1 MVYQRT
7 NTWLYSLKD
16 SLQPIKPHLT
26 PLVCPQ
32 AIEQLDSVSSY
43 FPDAIASTYG
53 FEYRLQPSAPVVDF
67 AFQVTETGRE
77 ILAGLNP
84 HTRLSEDFNKHLVWQ
99 QIQKFS
105 TEWADPS
112 SLLHYFISDLWL
124 EFDLKLDSDTSGL
137 ANQNCCVDPAREQGS
152 RGAGGNE
159 GTLSSAPLPLCPS
172 AGHQTTSTNNIPI
185 PALFFGVTSPPDNS
199 GISFNYSWIWEQAMP
214 LLLGTPLPPALEK
227 KFIDCIKRL
236 PPRTSIF
243 QVGLMFSR
251 SVEAI
256 RLCLVGSAS
265 ELLPYLTEIGWTGQ
279 LAEVEKLVNSLSG
292 YVDGIILDLDI
303 GEQIYPR
310 IGIEGIF
317 LTRYQACVN
326 GQWESLLDYLTSQG
340 LCAKETKDALLKYSG
355 YSLVKR
361 LGDRIYVRGLNHI
374 KLIYQSGQPL
384 ASKIYFGA
392 MHQPLSKIPG
402 RSAGT
407 VSTEDATKQ
416 ERGDADTIESAVTF
430 LLTARNSEG
439 WWIDF
444 HLAAGLSDEWVTGY
458 VGTMLANIP
467 DSRVPKAVSTAWNLL
482 NSRRHRVNGKWGYNR
497 LPPGDA
503 DSTGWV
509 LQLARAIGES
519 DSERACQAMQS
530 LTDHKRPDGGI
541 CTYESEESIRAFI
554 HASPEIGFAGW
565 CGSHTCVSAAI
576 AALPEYRS
584 QLQDY
589 LRSTQQN
596 DGSWLA
602 YWWQDSE
609 YVTALA
615 AEAIAACYPNSD
627 CITNAVVWGMNRLNS
642 QGFVATSDNPSGSPF
657 ATAWCLRLLIL
668 RRQDTAVQAAMTKA
682 TDWLLAQQQP
692 NGSWVSSARLQVP
705 LPDDLNP
712 NQFNQWIYHGT
723 IQGSLAFDK
732 HCVFTTATVLQAL
745 HRSLFG
751 K

>member
-7 NTWLYSLKD
+7 HTWLYSLKD
-16 SLQPIKPHLT
+16 SLQPLKPHLT
-26 PLVCPQ
+26 PLVCPE

-84 HTRLSEDFNKHLVWQ
+84 HTRLSEEFSKHPVWQ
-99 QIQKFS
+99 QIQKFCG
-105 TEWADPS
+105 EWADPS

-124 EFDLKLDSDTSGL
+124 EFDSKLDGD
-137 ANQNCCVDPAREQGS
+137 
-152 RGAGGNE
+152 
-159 GTLSSAPLPLCPS
+159 
-172 AGHQTTSTNNIPI
+172 TSTNNIPI
-185 PALFFGVTSPPDNS
+185 PGLFFGVTSPPDNS

-214 LLLGTPLPPALEK
+214 SLLGTPLPPALEK

-243 QVGLMFSR
+243 QVGMMFSR
-251 SVEAI
+251 TVEAI
-256 RLCLVGSAS
+256 RLCLVGSPS
-265 ELLPYLTEIGWTGQ
+265 ELLPYLKEIGWTGQ

-292 YVDGIILDLDI
+292 CVDGIILDLDI

-355 YSLVKR
+355 YSLVKCLR
-361 LGDRIYVRGLNHI
+361 DRIYVRGLNHI

-402 RSAGT
+402 RSAET

-416 ERGDADTIESAVTF
+416 ERGDADPIESAVTF

-444 HLAAGLSDEWVTGY
+444 QLAAGLSDEWVTGY

-467 DSRVPKAVSTAWNLL
+467 DTRVPKAVSTAWNLL
-482 NSRRHRVNGKWGYNR
+482 NSRRHRANGKWGYNR

-509 LQLARAIGES
+509 LQLAYAIGES
-519 DSERACQAMQS
+519 NSERARQAMQS
-530 LTDHKRPDGGI
+530 LAAHQRSDGGI

-576 AALPEYRS
+576 AALPEYRF

-602 YWWQDSE
+602 YWWQDPE

-615 AEAIAACYPNSD
+615 AEVIAACYPNSD
-627 CITNAVVWGMNRLNS
+627 CITNAVAWGMNRLNS
-642 QGFVATSDNPSGSPF
+642 QGFVATSDRPSGSPF

-668 RRQDTAVQAAMTKA
+668 RRQDTAVQAAIAKVTN
-682 TDWLLAQQQP
+682 WLLAQQQP
-692 NGSWVSSARLQVP
+692 NGSWISSARLQVP

-712 NQFNQWIYHGT
+712 NKFNQWIYHGT
-723 IQGSLAFDK
+723 IQGSLVFDK

-745 HRSLFG
+745 HRSL
-751 K
+751 

>member
-7 NTWLYSLKD
+7 HTWLYSLKD
-16 SLQPIKPHLT
+16 SLQPLKSHLT

-67 AFQVTETGRE
+67 AFQVTETGRD

-84 HTRLSEDFNKHLVWQ
+84 HIRLSEDFGRHPVWQ
-99 QIQKFS
+99 QIQKFCA
-105 TEWADPS
+105 EWADPS
-112 SLLHYFISDLWL
+112 SLLHYFIGDLWL
-124 EFDLKLDSDTSGL
+124 EFDSKPDGDT
-137 ANQNCCVDPAREQGS
+137 N
-152 RGAGGNE
+152 
-159 GTLSSAPLPLCPS
+159 
-172 AGHQTTSTNNIPI
+172 TNNIPI
-185 PALFFGVTSPPDNS
+185 PGLFFRLTSPPDNS

-214 LLLGTPLPPALEK
+214 LLLGAPLPPGLQK

-243 QVGLMFSR
+243 QVGMMFSR
-251 SVEAI
+251 TVEAI
-256 RLCLVGSAS
+256 RLCLVGSPS
-265 ELLPYLTEIGWTGQ
+265 ELLPYLSEIGWTGQ
-279 LAEVEKLVNSLSG
+279 LAEVEKHVNSLSP
-292 YVDGIILDLDI
+292 YVDGILLDIDI

-340 LCAKETKDALLKYSG
+340 LCAKETRDALLKYSG
-355 YSLVKR
+355 YTLAKP
-361 LGDRIYVRGLNHI
+361 LQERIYVRGLNHI

-384 ASKIYFGA
+384 ATKIYFGA
-392 MHQPLSKIPG
+392 MHQPLSKIPA
-402 RSAGT
+402 RSAST
-407 VSTEDATKQ
+407 VNAKITEDATKQ
-416 ERGDADTIESAVTF
+416 ERSDAGIVSLLSSPIESAVTF
-430 LLTARNSEG
+430 LLTARDSQG
-439 WWIDF
+439 WWMDF
-444 HLAAGLSDEWVTGY
+444 QLAAGLSDEWVTGY

-467 DSRVPKAVSTAWNLL
+467 DIRVPEAVSTAWNLL
-482 NSRRHRVNGKWGYNR
+482 NSRRHRANGKWGYNR
-497 LPPGDA
+497 FPPGDA

-509 LQLARAIGES
+509 LQLAHAIGENN
-519 DSERACQAMQS
+519 SERARQAMQS
-530 LTDHKRPDGGI
+530 LAAHQRPDGGI

-576 AALPEYRS
+576 AALPKYRF

-589 LRSTQQN
+589 LQSTQQN

-602 YWWQDSE
+602 YWWQDPE
-609 YVTALA
+609 YATALA
-615 AEAIAACYPNSD
+615 AEAIAACYPDSD
-627 CITNAVVWGMNRLNS
+627 CITNAVAWGMNRLSS

-657 ATAWCLRLLIL
+657 ATAWCLRLLTL
-668 RRQDTAVQAAMTKA
+668 RRQDTAVEAAIAKA

-692 NGSWVSSARLQVP
+692 NGSWISSARLLVP

-712 NQFNQWIYHGT
+712 NKFNQWIYHGT
-723 IQGSLAFDK
+723 IQGSLVFDK

-745 HRSLFG
+745 HRNTLSQQLS
-751 K
+751 

>member
-1 MVYQRT
+1 VKQQSPKPIPSFIPILNHLCFIMVYQRT

-16 SLQPIKPHLT
+16 SLQPLKPHLT

-32 AIEQLDSVSSY
+32 VIEQLDSVSSY

-84 HTRLSEDFNKHLVWQ
+84 HTRLSEDFNKHPVWQ
-99 QIQKFS
+99 QIQKFCG
-105 TEWADPS
+105 EWADPS

-124 EFDLKLDSDTSGL
+124 EFDSKLDGD
-137 ANQNCCVDPAREQGS
+137 
-152 RGAGGNE
+152 
-159 GTLSSAPLPLCPS
+159 
-172 AGHQTTSTNNIPI
+172 TSTNNIPI
-185 PALFFGVTSPPDNS
+185 PGLFFGVTSPPDNS

-214 LLLGTPLPPALEK
+214 SLLGTPLPPALEK

-251 SVEAI
+251 TVEAI
-256 RLCLVGSAS
+256 RLCLVGSPS
-265 ELLPYLTEIGWTGQ
+265 ELLPYLNEIGWTGQ

-292 YVDGIILDLDI
+292 CVDGIILDLDI

-402 RSAGT
+402 RSAET
-407 VSTEDATKQ
+407 VSTEEATKQ

-467 DSRVPKAVSTAWNLL
+467 DTRVSEAVSTAWNLL
-482 NSRRHRVNGKWGYNR
+482 NSRRHRANGKWGYNR

-509 LQLARAIGES
+509 LQLACAIGES
-519 DSERACQAMQS
+519 NSERARQAMQS
-530 LTDHKRPDGGI
+530 LAAHQRPDGGI

-576 AALPEYRS
+576 AALPEYRF

-602 YWWQDSE
+602 YWWQDPE

-615 AEAIAACYPNSD
+615 AEAIAACHPNSD
-627 CITNAVVWGMNRLNS
+627 CITNAVAWGMNRLNS
-642 QGFVATSDNPSGSPF
+642 QGFVATSDRPSGSPF

-668 RRQDTAVQAAMTKA
+668 RRQDTAVRAAITKA
-682 TDWLLAQQQP
+682 TNWLLAQQQP
-692 NGSWVSSARLQVP
+692 NGSWISSARLQVP

-712 NQFNQWIYHGT
+712 NKFNQWIYHGT
-723 IQGSLAFDK
+723 IQGSLVFDK
-732 HCVFTTATVLQAL
+732 YSVFTTATVLQAL
-745 HRSLFG
+745 HRSL
-751 K
+751 

>member
-7 NTWLYSLKD
+7 HTWLYSLKD
-16 SLQPIKPHLT
+16 SLQPLKPHLT

-67 AFQVTETGRE
+67 AFQITDTGRD

-84 HTRLSEDFNKHLVWQ
+84 HTRLSEDFNKHPVWQ

-124 EFDLKLDSDTSGL
+124 EFDLKLDGDTSSSPSSLGGVKGKGERGKVL
-137 ANQNCCVDPAREQGS
+137 NPLPFTPSPSPDPAFLG
-152 RGAGGNE
+152 
-159 GTLSSAPLPLCPS
+159 C
-172 AGHQTTSTNNIPI
+172 QTTNIPI
-185 PALFFGVTSPPDNS
+185 PGLFFGVTSPPDNS

-251 SVEAI
+251 TVEAI
-256 RLCLVGSAS
+256 RLCLVGSPS
-265 ELLPYLTEIGWTGQ
+265 ELLPYLNEIGWTGQ

-292 YVDGIILDLDI
+292 CVDGIILDLDI

-355 YSLVKR
+355 YSLVKH

-402 RSAGT
+402 RSAET

-416 ERGDADTIESAVTF
+416 ERGDGGRVSHIESAVTF

-467 DSRVPKAVSTAWNLL
+467 DSRVSKAVSTAWNLL

-519 DSERACQAMQS
+519 NSERARQAMQS
-530 LTDHKRPDGGI
+530 LADHKRPDGGI

-576 AALPEYRS
+576 AALPEYRF

-602 YWWQDSE
+602 YWWQDPE

-627 CITNAVVWGMNRLNS
+627 CITNAVAWGMNRLSS
-642 QGFVATSDNPSGSPF
+642 QGFVATSDCPSGSPF

-668 RRQDTAVQAAMTKA
+668 RRQDTAVQAAIAKA

-692 NGSWVSSARLQVP
+692 NGSWISSARLQVP

-712 NQFNQWIYHGT
+712 NKFNQWIYHGT
-723 IQGSLAFDK
+723 IQGSVVFDK
-732 HCVFTTATVLQAL
+732 YCVFTTATVLQAL
-745 HRSLFG
+745 HRSL
-751 K
+751 

>member
-7 NTWLYSLKD
+7 HTWLYSLKD

-26 PLVCPQ
+26 PLVCPE

-84 HTRLSEDFNKHLVWQ
+84 NTRLSEDFNKHPIWQ
-99 QIQKFS
+99 QIQKFCG
-105 TEWADPS
+105 EWADPS
-112 SLLHYFISDLWL
+112 SLLHYFIGDLWL
-124 EFDLKLDSDTSGL
+124 EFDSKLDGD
-137 ANQNCCVDPAREQGS
+137 
-152 RGAGGNE
+152 
-159 GTLSSAPLPLCPS
+159 
-172 AGHQTTSTNNIPI
+172 TSTNNIPI
-185 PALFFGVTSPPDNS
+185 PGLFFGVTSPPDNS

-236 PPRTSIF
+236 PPQTSIF
-243 QVGLMFSR
+243 QVGMMFSR
-251 SVEAI
+251 TVEAI
-256 RLCLVGSAS
+256 RLCLVGSPS
-265 ELLPYLTEIGWTGQ
+265 ELLPYLKEIGWTGQ
-279 LAEVEKLVNSLSG
+279 LAEVENLVNSLSG
-292 YVDGIILDLDI
+292 CVDGIILDLDI

-340 LCAKETKDALLKYSG
+340 LCAKETRDALLKYSG

-384 ASKIYFGA
+384 TSKIYFGA

-402 RSAGT
+402 RSART

-416 ERGDADTIESAVTF
+416 ERGDAETIESAVTF

-444 HLAAGLSDEWVTGY
+444 QLAAGLSDEWVTGY
-458 VGTMLANIP
+458 VGAMLANIRDNRIP
-467 DSRVPKAVSTAWNLL
+467 EAVSTAWNLL
-482 NSRRHRVNGKWGYNR
+482 NSRRHRANGKWGYNR

-509 LQLARAIGES
+509 LQLAHAIGES
-519 DSERACQAMQS
+519 NSERARQAMQS
-530 LTDHKRPDGGI
+530 LAAHQRPDGGI

-576 AALPEYRS
+576 AALPEYRF

-602 YWWQDSE
+602 YWWQDPE

-627 CITNAVVWGMNRLNS
+627 CITNAVAWGMNRLNS

-657 ATAWCLRLLIL
+657 ATAWCLRLLTL
-668 RRQDTAVQAAMTKA
+668 RRQDTPVQAAIAKVTN
-682 TDWLLAQQQP
+682 WLLAQQQP
-692 NGSWVSSARLQVP
+692 NGSWISSARLQVP

-723 IQGSLAFDK
+723 IQGSLVFDK

-745 HRSLFG
+745 HRSL
-751 K
+751 